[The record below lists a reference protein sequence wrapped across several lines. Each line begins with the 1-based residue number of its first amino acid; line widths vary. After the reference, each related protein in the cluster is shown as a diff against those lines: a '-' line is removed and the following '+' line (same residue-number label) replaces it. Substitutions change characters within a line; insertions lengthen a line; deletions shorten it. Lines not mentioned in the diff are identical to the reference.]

1 LVPKVSPALSPA
13 NPLLLGHRGAWR
25 ERAAP
30 ENTVAAFDLALGAGC
45 DGFEF
50 DVRLSSDG
58 KAVVCHDAAVHGN
71 EIAHASAEEL
81 GLPLLSD
88 VLQRYQR
95 SAFLDIELKVPGLE
109 TNTLALLR
117 KYPPVCGYVISSF
130 LPGALKK
137 IRGSDANIPLGLIC
151 ESESQLGLWS
161 SVPVQYVIP
170 HHKLM
175 RRTRIAEL
183 QRNGKKVIVWTVN
196 SVGDMERLAK
206 WGVDGVVSDKP
217 ELLVRMVGAKRANL
231 RIGC

>member
-1 LVPKVSPALSPA
+1 LVAKVSLPARNPA
-13 NPLLLGHRGAWR
+13 SPLLLGHRGVRR
-25 ERAAP
+25 EKAAP
-30 ENTVAAFDLALGAGC
+30 ENTVAAFDFALSAGC

-58 KAVVCHDAAVHGN
+58 EAVVCHDAAVHGN
-71 EIAHASAEEL
+71 EIAHASAKAL
-81 GLPLLSD
+81 RLPLLSD

-95 SAFLDIELKVPGLE
+95 STFLDIELKVPGLE
-109 TNTLALLR
+109 TITLDLLQ
-117 KYPPVCGYVISSF
+117 KYPPGRGYVISSF
-130 LPGALKK
+130 LPDALKK

-161 SVPVQYVIP
+161 SLPVQYVIP

-196 SVGDMERLAK
+196 SVADMERFAK

-217 ELLVRMVGAKRANL
+217 QLLVRVFGAKRAV
-231 RIGC
+231 